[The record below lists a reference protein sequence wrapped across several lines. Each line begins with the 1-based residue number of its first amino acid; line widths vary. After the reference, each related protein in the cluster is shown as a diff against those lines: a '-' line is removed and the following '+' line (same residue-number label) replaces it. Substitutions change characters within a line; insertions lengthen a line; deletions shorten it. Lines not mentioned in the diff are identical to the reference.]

1 MNLVVG
7 LAIGVYLIL
16 LIILVLNLSNHS
28 KIIKYS
34 FVLFM
39 ISLIIA
45 FFFAN
50 EVIMDY
56 IISIVIRYLDFPTFS
71 SIILTVLIT
80 MFIFLYSIFR
90 ESKSDLERIINYIFA
105 SLIIVVYVIFMAK
118 NVDINSYNALYAE
131 DSLLYLKYISRTF
144 TVWMIILLIIK
155 YFKYVVKKEGLL
167 WQSFYIWKL

>member
-1 MNLVVG
+1 
-7 LAIGVYLIL
+7 
-16 LIILVLNLSNHS
+16 
-28 KIIKYS
+28 
-34 FVLFM
+34 
-39 ISLIIA
+39 
-45 FFFAN
+45 
-50 EVIMDY
+50 
-56 IISIVIRYLDFPTFS
+56 
-71 SIILTVLIT
+71 

-167 WQSFYIWKL
+167 